1 MVVKMDESK
10 LSTIEQ
16 IEAFLGA
23 SEQVAFTAHAG
34 DTERY
39 AHISRVL
46 RRFDYQA
53 RRMRFTK
60 TRPVCNPIGVRRAP
74 RPQGR
79 AGFVRIDTVLSGDIF
94 TCVQLATSGFVT
106 EMVPAGQARSA
117 AQVYASTIA
126 TRALK
131 WTPNLGQVFKWDT
144 VQRNGLPMTESK
156 KRRLHPPELKA
167 KLGLEALGGM
177 KTINQIALEHDVHP
191 MQVRQW
197 KRDIQDQAKS
207 LFEGKRGP
215 QPVSAASSP
224 DRLYGEIGRLKM
236 ELDWLKKKSGISLP

>member
-1 MVVKMDESK
+1 M
-10 LSTIEQ
+10 
-16 IEAFLGA
+16 AFL
-23 SEQVAFTAHAG
+23 E
-34 DTERY
+34 
-39 AHISRVL
+39 
-46 RRFDYQA
+46 
-53 RRMRFTK
+53 M
-60 TRPVCNPIGVRRAP
+60 
-74 RPQGR
+74 
-79 AGFVRIDTVLSGDIF
+79 LSGL
-94 TCVQLATSGFVT
+94 T
-106 EMVPAGQARSA
+106 M
-117 AQVYASTIA
+117 
-126 TRALK
+126 K